1 MSTSTFDFPVLGDTC
16 PDDHSIPSF
25 MVSTTRG
32 FLPRQEPIIE
42 LPAEFA
48 AVESLLQR
56 MPVKK
61 LDGTPGLL
69 ANFTFGDTVLKEL
82 TDLSSEVEKYRHDLV
97 VMNALY
103 RDYSFIAS
111 AYLLEPCHE
120 RFLNGEPYGLGRQS
134 LPSSIAL
141 PIVKVAEIVGFKPF
155 MEYAGSYA
163 LFNYRLEVPEKG
175 LEYDNLRLIRAF
187 EHGLDPSSSEA
198 GFVLVHIAMVK
209 QSGALVQGTVD
220 MLQGSIA
227 KEREMFNDG
236 LRTLVGALRNV
247 NAVMNTMWNRSK
259 PAGYTTF
266 RTFIFG
272 ITSQSMF
279 PNGVVYEGVSE
290 EPMSFRGESGAND
303 SMIPLCDNLLQIKM
317 PETPLTEIL
326 KDFRQYRPG
335 NHREFLEAV
344 RDSAEQSALKDFA
357 IGDSVSAALYLQA
370 LDQVR
375 DFRWRHWCFTRE
387 YILKQTKHPTAT
399 GGSPIVTWLPN
410 QLQAV
415 LAQMVDT
422 ATYCGNI
429 NGVSDIMDNAN
440 HQRETLQKEV
450 SKYCSEREVTVFWD
464 VTLPECQIGRMMTYR
479 MFLANDLMYKY
490 NLLAPEDNSSIII
503 RYSSRP
509 NGTAALGPEPRDQQL
524 ATTMTSRYA
533 GKQNPVER
541 RKGESALSEFANY
554 VQKKQ
559 ALRRPAGQTQAP
571 VVLEEHDELDILDQL
586 GLSDDIAPHVRLK
599 TLFLDPAEANVA
611 ALKDIIQARL
621 DEGHSEALFDLGL
634 EDNGESMEF
643 TKEQWETALARLKE
657 TCEHLKA
664 DVKLLMTR
672 NVGVEGDGIEMGS
685 LAKDKGASGKLILR
699 KRPESVDDVIETRI
713 AVVGN
718 VDAGKSTM
726 LGVLVKGG
734 LDDGRGKARVNLFRH
749 KHEIESGRTSS
760 VGMEIMGFD
769 SKGEIVVSNVAGRKL
784 TWEEIGRRSAKV
796 ISFTDLAGHERYLR
810 TTVFGLLSSEPN
822 YCLLMV
828 AANNGLIGMSRE
840 HLGIA
845 CALNVPIMVIITK
858 IDICPPQIL
867 EQTITQLTKIL
878 KSPGAQ
884 KIPIFIKNKEE
895 CINTATQFVSRRICP
910 IFQVSN
916 VTGTNLD
923 LVRTF
928 LNILPHH
935 GNYDSSAPLEFH
947 VNDTFSVPFVGTVVS
962 GVVKSGA
969 VHTGDTIL
977 IGPDSLGQ
985 FTTTKV
991 RTIERKRIQVP
1002 GCSAGQSASLALRNV
1017 RRKDVRKGMVV
1028 LHKADKPDPA
1038 TGLIPQPKVY
1048 REFVAEVLI
1057 LSHAT
1062 TIKIKY
1068 QAMLHVGPVSQTCA
1082 IIDIDRSYIRTGDR
1096 ALVAFRFVQR
1106 PEYMTVGD
1114 RILFREGRTKG
1125 LGIVTQVGYDAKKP
1139 LGGQEPEQ
1147 KVEKAEMAAE
1157 GV

>member
-1 MSTSTFDFPVLGDTC
+1 MASSTSSFDFPVLSDTH
-16 PDDHSIPSF
+16 PDDHSLPAF

-32 FLPRQEPIIE
+32 FLPRQEPIVE
-42 LPAEFA
+42 LPKEFTA
-48 AVESLLQR
+48 LESLLQR
-56 MPVKK
+56 MPVKT
-61 LDGTPGLL
+61 LSGEPGLL
-69 ANFTFGDTVLKEL
+69 AKFTFGDTLLEEL
-82 TDLSSEVEKYRHDLV
+82 PDLSAEVEKYRDDLV

-103 RDYSFIAS
+103 RDYSFLAS

-120 RFLNGEPYGLGRQS
+120 RYLKGEPYGLGRQS
-134 LPSSIAL
+134 LPRCIAL
-141 PIVKVAEIVGFKPF
+141 PIVKVAEIAGFKPF

-163 LFNYRLEVPEKG
+163 LFNYRLEDPEKG
-175 LEYDNLRLIRAF
+175 LDYDNLRLVRAF
-187 EHGLDPSSSEA
+187 EHGLDPTSSEA

-209 QSGALVQGTVD
+209 ESGALVQGAAE
-220 MLQGSIA
+220 MLEGCTA
-227 KEREMFNDG
+227 HNRERFDEG
-236 LRTLVGALRNV
+236 LRTLVGGLRKV

-259 PAGYTTF
+259 PQSYTTF

-279 PNGVVYEGVSE
+279 PNGVIYEGVSE

-303 SMIPLCDNLLQIKM
+303 SMIPMCDNLLQIQM
-317 PETPLTEIL
+317 PETPLTDIL

-344 RDSAEQSALKDFA
+344 RDCAQQSGVREFA
-357 IGDSVSAALYLQA
+357 KGDSVSAALYLQA

-387 YILKQTKHPTAT
+387 YILKHTSHPTAT
-399 GGSPIVTWLPN
+399 GGSPIVT
-410 QLQAV
+410 
-415 LAQMVDT
+415 
-422 ATYCGNI
+422 
-429 NGVSDIMDNAN
+429 
-440 HQRETLQKEV
+440 
-450 SKYCSEREVTVFWD
+450 
-464 VTLPECQIGRMMTYR
+464 
-479 MFLANDLMYKY
+479 
-490 NLLAPEDNSSIII
+490 
-503 RYSSRP
+503 
-509 NGTAALGPEPRDQQL
+509 
-524 ATTMTSRYA
+524 
-533 GKQNPVER
+533 
-541 RKGESALSEFANY
+541 ALSEFADY
-554 VQKKQ
+554 VQKQQ
-559 ALRRPAGQTQAP
+559 ALRRPPGQAP
-571 VVLEEHDELDILDQL
+571 AVLEDHDELSILDEL
-586 GLSDDIAPHVRLK
+586 GLSDDTKSHVRLK
-599 TLFLDPAEANVA
+599 TLLTDPAEENVA
-611 ALKDIIQARL
+611 ALAEHIKERL
-621 DEGHSEALFDLGL
+621 AEGHGEVLLDVGL
-634 EDNGESMEF
+634 EDSGDSMGF
-643 TKEQWETALARLKE
+643 SKENWTSALERIGVV
-657 TCEHLKA
+657 CEQIKA
-664 DVKLLMTR
+664 DYKLLMTR
-672 NVGVEGDGIEMGS
+672 NVDGDVEVGPRD
-685 LAKDKGASGKLILR
+685 AKDTGVSGKMILR
-699 KRPESVDDVIETRI
+699 QRPENVDDVIETRI

-769 SKGEIVVSNVAGRKL
+769 SKSEVVVSNVAGRKL

-828 AANNGLIGMSRE
+828 AANNGLVGMSKE

-845 CALNVPIMVIITK
+845 LALNVPVMVVITK

-878 KSPGAQ
+878 KSPGAR
-884 KIPIFIKNKEE
+884 KIPIFIKNRED

-916 VTGTNLD
+916 VTGHNLD
-923 LVRTF
+923 LVRMF
-928 LNILPHH
+928 LNVLPHH

-962 GVVKSGA
+962 GVVKSGII
-969 VHTGDTIL
+969 HSGDTVL

-985 FTTTKV
+985 FQTTKV
-991 RTIERKRIQVP
+991 RSIERKRIQVP

-1028 LHKADKPDPA
+1028 LHKADKPDPT
-1038 TGLIPQPKVY
+1038 TGIVPNPKVY

-1062 TIKIKY
+1062 TIKTKY

-1082 IIDIDRSYIRTGDR
+1082 IIDIDRQYIRTGDR
-1096 ALVAFRFVQR
+1096 AQVAFRFVQR
-1106 PEYMTVGD
+1106 PEYLTVGD

-1125 LGIVTQVGYDAKKP
+1125 LGIVKRVGYDPKHP
-1139 LGGQEPEQ
+1139 LNPELQQEQDKGTENQ
-1147 KVEKAEMAAE
+1147 QDGKKVE
-1157 GV
+1157 GL